1 MAAAGCRFGASGR
14 FLLRRSGR
22 AAKSGNSPPDP
33 SEKGVVR
40 SLTWGF
46 ATVVGVLFAMVF
58 AMVFAIVFAGVGV
71 ARPGISRVY
80 LMKSSCLCLFV
91 GGGEWSRLCYG
102 YGSIRFKAH
111 TNAAYKNSIRFKHT
125 V

>member
-1 MAAAGCRFGASGR
+1 
-14 FLLRRSGR
+14 
-22 AAKSGNSPPDP
+22 
-33 SEKGVVR
+33 
-40 SLTWGF
+40 
-46 ATVVGVLFAMVF
+46 
-58 AMVFAIVFAGVGV
+58 MVFAIVFAGVGV

-102 YGSIRFKAH
+102 YGSIRLKAH

-125 V
+125 VCAYGLRIRFAHTVYAYAERIQMPHTNAAYGLRIRSAYGLRIRFTHTPSAYGLAHTV

>member
-1 MAAAGCRFGASGR
+1 MAASLRLVSASA
-14 FLLRRSGR
+14 LRSGTEIW
-22 AAKSGNSPPDP
+22 KFPPDP
-33 SEKGVVR
+33 SEKGVVG

-46 ATVVGVLFAMVF
+46 ATVVGVLFAILFARVF
-58 AMVFAIVFAGVGV
+58 ATLCAGVGV

-102 YGSIRFKAH
+102 YGSIRLKAH
-111 TNAAYKNSIRFKHT
+111 TNAAYKNGIRQAHT
-125 V
+125 A